1 MGNTVMV
8 KVGQLPG
15 RVEEFAVEV
24 GTTIADLIQ
33 LAGLEVT
40 GYDVKVD
47 SVAVAALDSTVVTA
61 DTKVVILARQVKG
74 N

>member
-1 MGNTVMV
+1 MGNTVVV

-15 RVEEFAVEV
+15 RIEEFAVEV
-24 GTTIADLIQ
+24 GTTISALLDLAS
-33 LAGLEVT
+33 LDAS

-47 SVAVAALDSTVVTA
+47 SVSVSALDSTVVTE